1 MEKYNILLVD
11 DEEDNLALLYR
22 TLRGSYNLERTTSPL
37 TALEILKEKD
47 FELVIS
53 DHKMPE
59 MDGVEFL
66 KRVQLSHP
74 NVMRILLTAY
84 SDANILID
92 EINYSMFFRYVK
104 KPFNT
109 DELQLIVS

>member
-1 MEKYNILLVD
+1 MDKYNILLVD
-11 DEEDNLALLYR
+11 DEADNLALLYR
-22 TLRGSYNLERTTSPL
+22 TLRGTYNLEKTTSPL
-37 TALEILKEKD
+37 QALEILKEKD

-66 KRVQLSHP
+66 KHVQMMKP

-84 SDANILID
+84 SD
-92 EINYSMFFRYVK
+92 
-104 KPFNT
+104 
-109 DELQLIVS
+109 